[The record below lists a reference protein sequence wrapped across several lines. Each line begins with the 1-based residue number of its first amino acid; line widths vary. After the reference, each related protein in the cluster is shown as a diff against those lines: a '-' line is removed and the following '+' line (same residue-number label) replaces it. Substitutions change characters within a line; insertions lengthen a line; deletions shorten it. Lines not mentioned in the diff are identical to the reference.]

1 MVYVNVL
8 IFSIAHDAGSAVMT
22 CSWNRNRESILQT
35 EYILKH
41 NSEEVSV
48 SLIQSDSNCTEL
60 NNAANAEY
68 NQQCSSA
75 NCASVNKQEST
86 GHRNCKWY
94 VSTRSTRK

>member
-1 MVYVNVL
+1 MKM
-8 IFSIAHDAGSAVMT
+8 AVQL
-22 CSWNRNRESILQT
+22 WLALEIGVEYQILQT

-48 SLIQSDSNCTEL
+48 SLIQSDSNYTEL

-94 VSTRSTRK
+94 ISTRSTRKQ